1 MTAMRN
7 ALSDEEYAA
16 QADKGQPEKGR
27 WSQTDQLLASVF
39 DRLGTVQHVLICAN
53 SDSKSKRPRAPEPM
67 PRPGVR
73 AIKPKQKINDEQAD
87 TIFRLINGG
96 AA

>member
-1 MTAMRN
+1 MRN

-16 QADKGQPEKGR
+16 QAEKGQPERAR
-27 WSQTDQLLASVF
+27 WSHLEQLIAGVY

-53 SDSKSKRPRAPEPM
+53 SDSKSKRPKAPEPM
-67 PRPGVR
+67 PRPGIR
-73 AIKPKQKINDEQAD
+73 AAQPKQKISNEQAD